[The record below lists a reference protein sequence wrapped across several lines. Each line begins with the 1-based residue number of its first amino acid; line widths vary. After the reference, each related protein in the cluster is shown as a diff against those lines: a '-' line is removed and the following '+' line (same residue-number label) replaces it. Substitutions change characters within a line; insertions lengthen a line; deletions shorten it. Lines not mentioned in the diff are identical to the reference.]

1 MKKNKLYLDSGYLN
15 MDYIMGLPTPYIMV
29 VGGRGTGKTYG
40 ALKYVLEHR
49 ITFMLMR
56 RTQTAIDLVNK
67 PEFSP
72 IKPVCEDMGLSIKPF
87 PISKGSSAF
96 YDVDEEGKYTGGL
109 PYGYTCALSTISNMR
124 GFSAEDCK
132 ICIYDEF
139 IPEKHERPL
148 KNEAAAFYNAY
159 ETINRNRELK
169 GDLPLK
175 MLCLA
180 NANDIANPLFMDMG
194 LVSRAQ
200 KMLDTKSEM
209 WQDTERGI
217 TLVMLQHSPISIQK
231 ANTALYRL
239 TKDKLYSAMAL
250 NNDFRQE
257 YSQIKPQNII
267 EYKPVCVMGELE
279 IYKHKSKEKYYVTT
293 HRSGSCP
300 VYESTERGIQMFNAH
315 FAWFRLAYYY
325 TDIVVFESPIC
336 EILLDKYF
344 KEGAKISSRKA

>member
-15 MDYIMGLPTPYIMV
+15 MDYIMGLKTPYIMI

-72 IKPVCEDMGLSIKPF
+72 IKPVCEDMGLNIKPF

-96 YDVDEEGKYTGGL
+96 YDVDEDGKYTGGL

-169 GDLPLK
+169 GEPPLK

-180 NANDIANPLFMDMG
+180 NANDIANPLFLDMG

-200 KMLDTKSEM
+200 KMIDTKTEM

-217 TLVMLQHSPISIQK
+217 TLVMLQHSPISVQK

-267 EYKPVCVMGELE
+267 EYKPICVMGELE

-293 HRSGSCP
+293 HKSGNCP

-315 FAWFRLAYYY
+315 FAWFRVAYYY
-325 TDIVVFESPIC
+325 TDIVLFESPIC
-336 EILLDKYF
+336 EVLLDKYF
-344 KEGAKISSRKA
+344 REGAKISSRKS